1 MWATHLRQWPRRR
14 RRNPPYVGNVEWV
27 AIDGSYGDDRGSA
40 PMAFAT
46 TRIGAF
52 TLLHVASPPKPPT
65 GAAAL
70 IARVAV

>member
-1 MWATHLRQWPRRR
+1 MGAIHVRQWPRRS
-14 RRNPPYVGNVEWV
+14 RRNPPYVGKVEWV

-40 PMAFAT
+40 PMTSAT
-46 TRIGAF
+46 TRIAAF